1 MLDSIRIDYENKIKV
16 VKNKNSRILSRRIY
30 VYKSRS

>member
-1 MLDSIRIDYENKIKV
+1 MFDSIRIDYKNKIKV
-16 VKNKNSRILSRRIY
+16 VKNKNFRILNRRIY

>member
-1 MLDSIRIDYENKIKV
+1 MLDSIRIDYKNKIKV
-16 VKNKNSRILSRRIY
+16 VKNKNLIILNRRIY

>member
-1 MLDSIRIDYENKIKV
+1 MLDSIRIDYKNKIKV
-16 VKNKNSRILSRRIY
+16 VKNKNFRILNGRIY